1 MHYFIENWIKKKLV
15 GKCTMTDFVDI
26 FDELINEQ
34 NDKIKCALIGI
45 GDITVKK
52 EYKHV
57 FVDPIHFAK
66 LNSIQKEKYLK
77 LLVNFNPV
85 NYKKLLECKEINLEL
100 PG

>member
-52 EYKHV
+52 EYKTKINCHINV
-57 FVDPIHFAK
+57 IK
-66 LNSIQKEKYLK
+66 RIKEKK
-77 LLVNFNPV
+77 KAFQFSNFVPFWTHV
-85 NYKKLLECKEINLEL
+85 SIF
-100 PG
+100 